1 MMECRMMVLVL
12 VLVLVLLECRRL
24 HLSVSSCQ

>member
-1 MMECRMMVLVL
+1 MMECRMMVL